1 MKSIV
6 SEKIE
11 LKIPFFD
18 CDPMA
23 VCWHGHYVKYFELAR
38 CELFDKIDYGYRTMR
53 DSGYSWPIIDL
64 QIRYIQ
70 PMQYEQN
77 IVVEAS
83 IIEYENYL
91 KIKYEIFDHI
101 TKQRLTRGTSKQVAV
116 SIADSEMQLVCP
128 DILRKKLADYL

>member
-6 SEKIE
+6 SEITT

-23 VCWHGHYVKYFELAR
+23 ICWHGHYVKYFELAR
-38 CELFDKIDYGYRTMR
+38 CDLFDKINYGYRLMR

-70 PMQYEQN
+70 PMQYEQD
-77 IVVEAS
+77 IVIEAG

-91 KIKYEIFDHI
+91 KINYEIRD
-101 TKQRLTRGTSKQVAV
+101 KESDQRLTKGSSKQVAV
-116 SIADSEMQLVCP
+116 TIADSEMQIVSP
-128 DILRKKLADYL
+128 KILHEKLAAFL

>member
-77 IVVEAS
+77 IVVEAG

-128 DILRKKLADYL
+128 DILRKKLAGYL

>member
-91 KIKYEIFDHI
+91 KIKYEIFDHVS
-101 TKQRLTRGTSKQVAV
+101 KQRLTRGTSKQVAV

>member
-6 SEKIE
+6 AEKVE

-18 CDPMA
+18 CDAMA
-23 VCWHGHYVKYFELAR
+23 ICWHGHYVKYFELAR
-38 CELFDKIDYGYRTMR
+38 CELFDKIDYGYRSMR

-77 IVVEAS
+77 IVIEAG
-83 IIEYENYL
+83 IVDFENYL
-91 KIKYEIFDHI
+91 KIKYEIYDQI
-101 TKQRLTRGTSKQVAV
+101 TEQRLTRGTSKQVAITIV
-116 SIADSEMQLVCP
+116 GSEMQLISP
-128 DILRKKLADYL
+128 AILRDKLADYL